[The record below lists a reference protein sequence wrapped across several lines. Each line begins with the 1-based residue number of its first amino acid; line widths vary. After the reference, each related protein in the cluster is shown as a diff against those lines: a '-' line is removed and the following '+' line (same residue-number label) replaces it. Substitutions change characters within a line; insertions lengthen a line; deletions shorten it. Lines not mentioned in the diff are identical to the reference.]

1 MPSKLKGIKNK
12 QTKSIGELV
21 YYGHRELS
29 EISSSRMEA
38 EVLLSYV
45 TKLNKLGLYQNWL
58 SKVDKTSEFRYKK
71 LLKKRSRGT
80 PLCYLTNKRE
90 FFALSFFVNQNTL
103 IPRQETE
110 ILVEEAIAQ
119 IKKFPIQPLRIAEI
133 GTGSGAIAIS
143 LAYHC
148 HDIEIDALDISDEAL
163 CVAKENARNHHLLH
177 RICFYQSDLF
187 SAIPEEKK
195 YHFIVSNPPYIP
207 DQVVPTLSREVQAEP
222 RIALEGG
229 KDGLEMIRLLITH
242 SRRYLLPG
250 GCLILE
256 IGYQQQEAVLSFL
269 KKSGYTQLFLRKD
282 LSGIPRVAGGFLL
295 S

>member
-1 MPSKLKGIKNK
+1 MSSKPKTSKEK
-12 QTKSIGELV
+12 QSKSIGELV
-21 YYGHRELS
+21 TFGSRELS
-29 EISSSRMEA
+29 EISSSRIEA

-58 SKVDKTSEFRYKK
+58 SKIDKSSEFRYKQ
-71 LLKKRSRGT
+71 LLKKRSKGT

-90 FFALSFFVNQNTL
+90 FFTLSFFVNQNTL

-119 IKKFPIQPLRIAEI
+119 IKKFPIQPVKIAEI

-148 HDIEIDALDISDEAL
+148 QQVEIDALDISEEAL
-163 CVAKENARNHHLLH
+163 CVAKENAKNHHLSH
-177 RICFYQSDLF
+177 RISFFQSDMF
-187 SAIPEEKK
+187 AAIPEEKK
-195 YHFIVSNPPYIP
+195 YHFIISNPPYVPEQVIP
-207 DQVVPTLSREVQAEP
+207 SLSREVQAEP
-222 RIALEGG
+222 RIALNGG
-229 KDGLEMIRLLITH
+229 KDGLDIIRALITQ
-242 SRRYLLPG
+242 SRKYLIAG
-250 GCLILE
+250 GCLLFE
-256 IGYQQQEAVLSFL
+256 IGYQQKDAVLPLL
-269 KKSGYTQLFLRKD
+269 KKSGYTQLFIRED